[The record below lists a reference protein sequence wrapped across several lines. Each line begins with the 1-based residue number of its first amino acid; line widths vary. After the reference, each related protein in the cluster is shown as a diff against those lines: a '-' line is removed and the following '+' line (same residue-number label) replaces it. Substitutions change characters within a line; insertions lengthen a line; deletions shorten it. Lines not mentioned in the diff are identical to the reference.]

1 MSVTRA
7 FRFAVLVAA
16 TAAGLVPPLAAAEES
31 APSPVLERFLTV
43 RDREVRTSLFS
54 NGVVVV
60 SARRGDER
68 IFLRQLT
75 LDGDVFAGYLTA
87 IQRDGT
93 EIAGAD
99 ELPDADE
106 AEGSGTVVL
115 YTAPGGPIRFRY
127 SSVRVYNLAVTR
139 LLATIDDLE
148 RHVMVAEPT
157 GANLEGWRPR
167 DGDVVRLRQGGLAEV
182 VEVRDDGTLVVEHQS
197 TYIQQLIPAS
207 EIRAVIFDL
216 VERAR

>member
-1 MSVTRA
+1 MSVAQACRL
-7 FRFAVLVAA
+7 AVLVAA
-16 TAAGLVPPLAAAEES
+16 AAAGSALPVAAEES
-31 APSPVLERFLTV
+31 APIPVLERFLSV

-75 LDGDVFAGYLTA
+75 LDGDVFAGYLAA

-106 AEGSGTVVL
+106 AEGIGTVVL

-127 SSVRVYNLAVTR
+127 SSVRVYQLAVTR

-148 RHVMVAEPT
+148 HQVMVAEPT

-167 DGDVVRLRQGGLAEV
+167 VGDVVELRQGGLAEV
-182 VEVRDDGTLVVEHQS
+182 REVRDDGTLILEHQS
-197 TYIQQLIPAS
+197 TYIQQLVPAG